1 METPSPALSDRR
13 AAPRRAAR
21 VADTGPSRRP
31 APTRA
36 VQPRRQASRPARETF
51 SVCSRTAYPCGQ
63 GLPLGIV
70 LRHPVLSAL
79 VPCRTAGLSRERI
92 REQDALERFARNDQ
106 PRDAIEIAAR
116 LILGPGRGARRQRLE
131 IRARAA

>member
-36 VQPRRQASRPARETF
+36 VQPRRQASRPAREKF
-51 SVCSRTAYPCGQ
+51 SVRSRTAYPCGQ

-70 LRHPVLSAL
+70 LRHPVLPTL
-79 VPCRTAGLSRERI
+79 VPCRAAGVRCERV
-92 REQDALERFARNDQ
+92 REQDALQRIAGDDQARY
-106 PRDAIEIAAR
+106 AIEIAAR
-116 LILGPGRGARRQRLE
+116 LILGPHGA
-131 IRARAA
+131 A